1 MIQAFNGAGDTVTP
15 TVINLFGF
23 WLCEIPLAWLLAYP
37 VHMGVRGVFTAIPS
51 AELFITMAG
60 VVMFMRGRW
69 KRSVI

>member
-1 MIQAFNGAGDTVTP
+1 
-15 TVINLFGF
+15 
-23 WLCEIPLAWLLAYP
+23 
-37 VHMGVRGVFTAIPS
+37 VRGVFTAIPS